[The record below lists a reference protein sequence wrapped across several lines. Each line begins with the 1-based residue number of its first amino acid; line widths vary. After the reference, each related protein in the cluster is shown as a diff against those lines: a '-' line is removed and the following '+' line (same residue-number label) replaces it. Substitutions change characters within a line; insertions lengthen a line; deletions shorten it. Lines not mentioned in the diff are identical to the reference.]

1 MIVVQNVTK
10 QYKTRSGIKTVLD
23 NISFTVSPS
32 ERIGILGVNGAGKS
46 TIIRLIGGAEKPTS
60 GYIERTMSVSWPIGI
75 SGGLQGTLSGI
86 DNLKLICRIYNK
98 PIDENRAFLEEFTSL
113 GRYLYEPVAN
123 YSTGMRTKLGLGIS
137 LIVDFDCYLIDEA
150 IAVGDK
156 FLQDKY
162 KDILTKRKSKS
173 MILVSHAERQ
183 IKENCN
189 AVYVLHEGSLS
200 RYSDPILAI
209 KFYNSIK
216 TKNA

>member
-1 MIVVQNVTK
+1 MIIVQNVTK
-10 QYKTRSGIKTVLD
+10 QYKIRSGIKTVLD
-23 NISFTVSPS
+23 NISFTVGPS

-46 TIIRLIGGAEKPTS
+46 TIIRLIGGAEKPSS
-60 GYIERTMSVSWPIGI
+60 GKIERSMTVSWPIGI

-98 PIDENRAFLEEFTSL
+98 PIDENRAFLEEFTEL

-137 LIVDFDCYLIDEA
+137 LMIDFDCYLVDEA

-156 FLQDKY
+156 NLQDKY
-162 KDILTKRKSKS
+162 KDILNKRKTKS

-183 IKENCN
+183 IKENCET
-189 AVYVLHEGSLS
+189 VYVLHKGGLTK
-200 RYSDPILAI
+200 YTHPNPAI
-209 KFYNSIK
+209 EFYNSIK
-216 TKNA
+216 SN